1 MGDRAPGTYSD
12 DYRARR
18 DEELRRMPEDLID
31 DPFRERHLAR
41 LLITLY
47 CCGEPVTSLLEGDTR
62 QIESPAR
69 LQRFDFWMREPGH
82 LALALLHDAATH
94 PSLAA
99 HLTRMTADGELD
111 KRRVPAPSAPY
122 RFYATLDAYL
132 SFLTGAALITD
143 RPSFAK
149 SQPHQVVLETAG
161 ITLVEKILAE
171 CPSFGWYK
179 AQGDL
184 IATQW
189 TALERV
195 DLTTMP
201 YLAPD
206 LTPALAAAVPLT
218 PYVISRADQL
228 GLREAAVAAIPIA
241 APS

>member
-1 MGDRAPGTYSD
+1 
-12 DYRARR
+12 
-18 DEELRRMPEDLID
+18 MPEDLID

-47 CCGEPVTSLLEGDTR
+47 CCGDPVTSLLEGDTR

-82 LALALLHDAATH
+82 LALALLHDAARTADTPRTAAH
-94 PSLAA
+94 ASLAT
-99 HLTRMTADGELD
+99 HLTRMTTDGELD

-122 RFYATLDAYL
+122 RFLVTLDAYL

-143 RPSFAK
+143 RPSFTK
-149 SQPHQVVLETAG
+149 NQPHQVVLETAG
-161 ITLVEKILAE
+161 IALVEKILAE

-179 AQGDL
+179 TQGDL
-184 IATQW
+184 IAAQW
-189 TALERV
+189 AVLERL

-206 LTPALAAAVPLT
+206 LTPTLATAVPLA